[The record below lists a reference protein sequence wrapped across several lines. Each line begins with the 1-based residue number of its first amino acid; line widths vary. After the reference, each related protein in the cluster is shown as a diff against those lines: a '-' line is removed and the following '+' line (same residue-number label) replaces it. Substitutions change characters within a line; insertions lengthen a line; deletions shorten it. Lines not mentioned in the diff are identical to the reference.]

1 MQNEVKIKSGRS
13 LSAIISAVVSESMKA
28 QLYQN
33 SMKEKK
39 RQAALQKEEDEEIL
53 GDESESED
61 KAQSKTM
68 EDETEKLKTG
78 EVSTDDIVSKLN
90 AIRAGKSF
98 KDETV
103 AAQIEEYIDSLK
115 KPEKVALLAF
125 LKGISQIVTGE
136 VEAEEAVEP
145 SDKEPSIKMKKDSGK
160 QKKTIKPNV
169 IKKPSSGES
178 KEEKSSEEDT
188 SGPVPITPKK

>member
-1 MQNEVKIKSGRS
+1 MQNQVKIKSGRS

-33 SMKEKK
+33 SVKEKE
-39 RQAALQKEEDEEIL
+39 RQAALQEEDEDLL
-53 GDESESED
+53 GDEGEDES
-61 KAQSKTM
+61 KPSKTM

-78 EVSTDDIVSKLN
+78 EVSIEDIVSKLN
-90 AIRAGKSF
+90 SIRAGKSF
-98 KDETV
+98 KDEAV

-160 QKKTIKPNV
+160 QKKTIKPNI
-169 IKKPSSGES
+169 IKKPSSGEG
-178 KEEKSSEEDT
+178 KKEKSSEEDT